1 MLIFPKFVH
10 KGVFNSL
17 FHYRVVGDQ
26 KDLNPHIGAL
36 LINMGTVTNE
46 QKLAMLVG
54 GTF

>member
-1 MLIFPKFVH
+1 MFY
-10 KGVFNSL
+10 
-17 FHYRVVGDQ
+17 YRVVGDQ